1 MADVLR
7 GCGVVW
13 GAAGSTGTG
22 VVWSAST
29 GEMQSRDLGRE
40 ATSSELRNADGD
52 VVGLSFS
59 DLKKTFTASVIP
71 SHATSKA
78 TAKTNM
84 DAMIPAAGTIVTVTD
99 SASTVTAAANGG
111 KYLLDAARIRYTN
124 NGFAIVEF
132 DLTQYDANDVAVA
145 VT

>member
-13 GAAGSTGTG
+13 GAAGSSGTG
-22 VVWSAST
+22 VVWSSTT
-29 GEMQSRDLGRE
+29 GEVQSRDMNRE

-71 SHATSKA
+71 SHATLTA
-78 TAKTNM
+78 TARTNM
-84 DAMIPAAGTIVTVTD
+84 DLMIPAPGEIVTITD
-99 SASTVTAAANGG
+99 TASTITDGTNSG